1 MSCGRRRQ
9 RRSFFRAYLKKSS
22 MASPRRIERLS
33 ELFREQIAGIID
45 REVEFAE
52 GAFVTVTR
60 VEISPDARHA
70 NVYITVLGGE
80 RRDALAILEQNVY
93 YIQQI
98 INRTMRM
105 RPVPKIRF
113 AIDEAEERREK
124 VEESLATLKQRNE
137 L

>member
-1 MSCGRRRQ
+1 
-9 RRSFFRAYLKKSS
+9 
-22 MASPRRIERLS
+22 MASPRRLERLS
-33 ELFREQIAGIID
+33 ELFREQIASVID

-60 VEISPDARHA
+60 VEVSPDARHA
-70 NVYITVLGGE
+70 NAYISVLGGE
-80 RRDALAILEQNVY
+80 PKDALAILEQNVY
-93 YIQQI
+93 DIQQI

-113 AIDEAEERREK
+113 AIDKEEERREK
-124 VEESLATLKQRNE
+124 VEKSLGALKRKNE

>member
-1 MSCGRRRQ
+1 
-9 RRSFFRAYLKKSS
+9 
-22 MASPRRIERLS
+22 MASPRRIERLN
-33 ELFREQIAGIID
+33 ELFREQIAGVID

-52 GAFVTVTR
+52 GAFVTLTR

-70 NVYITVLGGE
+70 NAYISVLGGDE
-80 RRDALAILEQNVY
+80 KDALVILEQNVY
-93 YIQQI
+93 DIQQI

-113 AIDEAEERREK
+113 AIDKEEERRQR
-124 VEESLATLKQRNE
+124 VEGSLGTLKRKEE

>member
-1 MSCGRRRQ
+1 
-9 RRSFFRAYLKKSS
+9 
-22 MASPRRIERLS
+22 MASPRRIERLT
-33 ELFREQIAGIID
+33 ELFREQIALVVD

-52 GAFVTVTR
+52 GTFVTITR

-70 NVYITVLGGE
+70 NAYISVLGGDAG
-80 RRDALAILEQNVY
+80 DALATLEQNVY
-93 YIQQI
+93 DIQQI

-113 AIDEAEERREK
+113 AIDREEARREK
-124 VEESLATLKQRNE
+124 VEESLGLMKQKGE

>member
-1 MSCGRRRQ
+1 
-9 RRSFFRAYLKKSS
+9 

-70 NVYITVLGGE
+70 NVYITVLGVE

-93 YIQQI
+93 HIQQI